1 MKRDIYTQLEE
12 WKQSARRK
20 PLVLNGARQVGK
32 TYALKHFGKTS
43 YEKVAY
49 LNFEKDEKLGQYF
62 EGTLDPKELIKIIG
76 IHTEI
81 DIEPHNTLIIF
92 DEIQESPK
100 ALNSLKYFCEEA
112 NEYHVVAAGSLLGVK
127 TAGGK
132 GFPVGKVNFL
142 HVYPLTFFEFLSR
155 RI

>member
-1 MKRDIYTQLEE
+1 M
-12 WKQSARRK
+12 
-20 PLVLNGARQVGK
+20 
-32 TYALKHFGKTS
+32 
-43 YEKVAY
+43 AY

-62 EGTLDPKELIKIIG
+62 EGTLDPKQLVKILS

-81 DIEPHNTLIIF
+81 EINPVNTLLIF
-92 DEIQESPK
+92 DEIQQSPK

-127 TAGGK
+127 TAGEK

-142 HVYPLTFFEFLSR
+142 HLYPLTFFEFLSALGQEKTR
-155 RI
+155 QFLEEYILMSRFRVQYMKS